1 MLLTHCIR
9 LAASRAACTAGK
21 SKAISTAMI
30 AITTSSSIRVKARG
44 LRRAL
49 RIDWRLLVLER
60 EAGITTRDQV
70 GRGSLLSLPPTPE
83 KAKAADT
90 KKTEDSQNFLAL
102 ASWCATRGG

>member
-21 SKAISTAMI
+21 SKAISTI
-30 AITTSSSIRVKARG
+30 ATSSSIRVKARR

-60 EAGITTRDQV
+60 ETGITTRDQV
-70 GRGSLLSLPPTPE
+70 ARGSLLSLPLTPE
-83 KAKAADT
+83 KAKAADSQ
-90 KKTEDSQNFLAL
+90 KNEDSQGFLAL
-102 ASWCATRGG
+102 ASWCATRG